1 MTTKMHINKL
11 SLISLAAIGALMGST
26 AAHAQATA
34 PMQNDSYYYF
44 GVGGGQARARIDDNR
59 IANSLIGSG
68 FTTSAISHD
77 ERESAYKVFLGY
89 QFNRYVGME
98 LGYFHLGQF
107 GFGATTVPAG
117 SLTGS
122 FRTQGANIDVVGTLP
137 FTENFSGL
145 ARIGGQFA
153 RTLTHMDT
161 TGAVRVANN
170 VPSDRETNVKVGLGL
185 QYAFS
190 PSVMMRGEVERYRI
204 SDAVGNHPQIATYS
218 VSLVFPFGRTESGSR
233 RAMMQPA
240 AYVAPV
246 AQAPASPAPM
256 MAPREVAVAPM
267 PAATPMAAFAPQRV
281 SYAAESF
288 FAFDRTELKPEGKTA
303 LDTFVGQLKGSSYDT
318 ITVQG
323 YADRLGATA
332 YNQTLSLARAESV
345 KAYLVNS
352 GQLEGTKIAT
362 VGKGELEPV
371 TLPDACK
378 GAMSERVIACL
389 QPDRRVEIEVS
400 GTR

>member
-1 MTTKMHINKL
+1 MTTKNHNKL
-11 SLISLAAIGALMGST
+11 SLISLAAIAAMLGST

-34 PMQNDSYYYF
+34 PMQNDSYFYF
-44 GVGGGQARARIDDNR
+44 GAGGGQARARIDDNR
-59 IANSLIGSG
+59 IANTLIGSG
-68 FTTSAISHD
+68 FTTTAISHD

-107 GFGATTVPAG
+107 GFAATTSPAG

-122 FRTQGANIDVVGTLP
+122 FRTQGANIDLVGTLP

-145 ARIGGQFA
+145 ARVGGQFA

-161 TGAVRVANN
+161 TGAVRVANG

-190 PSVMMRGEVERYRI
+190 QSVMMRGEVERYRI

-240 AYVAPV
+240 SYVEPV
-246 AQAPASPAPM
+246 AQAPAAATPM
-256 MAPREVAVAPM
+256 PSEVAVAPM

-303 LDTFVGQLKGSSYDT
+303 LDTFASQLKGSTYDT

-323 YADRLGATA
+323 FADRLGAQA
-332 YNQTLSLARAESV
+332 YNQTLSMARAESV
-345 KAYLVNS
+345 KSYLVSS
-352 GQLEGTKIAT
+352 GQLDGNKIAT
-362 VGKGELEPV
+362 SGKGEMQPV
-371 TLPDACK
+371 TLPDACR
-378 GAMSERVIACL
+378 GPMSERVIACL

>member
-1 MTTKMHINKL
+1 MTTANHNKL
-11 SLISLAAIGALMGST
+11 SLISLAAIAALMGST
-26 AAHAQATA
+26 AALAQATE
-34 PMQNDSYYYF
+34 PMQNDSYFYF
-44 GVGGGQARARIDDNR
+44 GLGGGQARARIDDNR
-59 IANSLIGSG
+59 IANTLIGSG
-68 FTTSAISHD
+68 FTTTAVSHD

-107 GFGATTVPAG
+107 GFGATTIPAG

-122 FRTQGANIDVVGTLP
+122 FRTQGANVDLVGTLP
-137 FTENFSGL
+137 FTEKFSGL
-145 ARIGGQFA
+145 ARVGGQFA

-190 PSVMMRGEVERYRI
+190 PSFMMRGEVERYRI
-204 SDAVGNHPQIATYS
+204 SDAVGNHPQVATYS
-218 VSLVFPFGRTESGSR
+218 VSLVFPFGRSESGSR
-233 RAMMQPA
+233 RAMSRPVS
-240 AYVAPV
+240 YVAPV
-246 AQAPASPAPM
+246 AQAPTPEPV
-256 MAPREVAVAPM
+256 MAPREVVVAPM
-267 PAATPMAAFAPQRV
+267 PAATPVAAFAPQRV

-288 FAFDRTELKPEGKTA
+288 FAFDRSELKPEGKTA
-303 LDTFVGQLKGSSYDT
+303 LDTFASQLKGSSYDT

-323 YADRLGATA
+323 YADRLGAPA
-332 YNQTLSLARAESV
+332 YNQTLSMARAESV
-345 KAYLVNS
+345 KSYLVSN
-352 GQLEGTKIAT
+352 GQLDGSKIAT
-362 VGKGELEPV
+362 SGKGEMEPV
-371 TLPDACK
+371 TLPDACR
-378 GAMSERVIACL
+378 GSMSERVIACL